1 MDGWLAGSAGGSA
14 AGQLACWKDSLWA
27 DGCWKVNWRQNH
39 VTVEIRVSGAR
50 WPGFKS
56 HPAIYYS
63 ADLRYF
69 SASLGPHLPIRKMW
83 MLLVL
88 LSKGAV

>member
-1 MDGWLAGSAGGSA
+1 M
-14 AGQLACWKDSLWA
+14 
-27 DGCWKVNWRQNH
+27 
-39 VTVEIRVSGAR
+39 TVESRVSEAR

-88 LSKGAV
+88 PSKAAI